1 MKTCNRNFPGTER
14 TTSDGHARDVAIDEK
29 AMIDAIS
36 ELRQKESSSLEAIG
50 YLMGADPAQLS
61 RYLKG
66 THSTTLTNYLRIARA
81 LGYRSRLVLEKA
93 DVSRCLFRRVF
104 WFENRSAPGSTNPPP
119 PGKIA
124 WFRLGGQHRI
134 PAH

>member
-1 MKTCNRNFPGTER
+1 MQPHLPGHR
-14 TTSDGHARDVAIDEK
+14 SHHKRRYARDVAIDEK

-66 THSTTLTNYLRIARA
+66 TRSTTLTNYLRIARA
-81 LGYRSRLVLEKA
+81 LGIEAGWYWKKPTSAMPLQA
-93 DVSRCLFRRVF
+93 CF

>member
-1 MKTCNRNFPGTER
+1 MKTCNRNFPGTNR
-14 TTSDGHARDVAIDEK
+14 TTSDSYARDVAIDEK

-66 THSTTLTNYLRIARA
+66 TAARCLPIICGRTCA
-81 LGYRSRLVLEKA
+81 RVSKQVGTGKSRRQ
-93 DVSRCLFRRVF
+93 RCLFRRVSGL
-104 WFENRSAPGSTNPPP
+104 RIVTHQV
-119 PGKIA
+119 
-124 WFRLGGQHRI
+124 RRTHHHREK
-134 PAH
+134 

>member
-1 MKTCNRNFPGTER
+1 MKTCNRNFPGTDR
-14 TTSDGHARDVAIDEK
+14 TTSDGYARDVAIDEK

-66 THSTTLTNYLRIARA
+66 TRSTTLTNYLRMARA
-81 LGYRSRLVLEKA
+81 LRYRSRLVLEKA
-93 DVSRCLFRRVF
+93 DLSDSSSGVLSGLRIVPHQVRR
-104 WFENRSAPGSTNPPP
+104 THH
-119 PGKIA
+119 
-124 WFRLGGQHRI
+124 HREK
-134 PAH
+134 

>member
-1 MKTCNRNFPGTER
+1 MKNEHRPMRVCNLDFPGTDR
-14 TTSDGHARDVAIDEK
+14 ATSASFARDVASDEK

-36 ELRQKESSSLEAIG
+36 DLRHRESSSLEAIG

-66 THSTTLTNYLRIARA
+66 TRSISLANYIRIARA

-93 DVSRCLFRRVF
+93 DAGEASSNVLHDLKIVPHKVRRIQQ
-104 WFENRSAPGSTNPPP
+104 R
-119 PGKIA
+119 KDK
-124 WFRLGGQHRI
+124 
-134 PAH
+134 